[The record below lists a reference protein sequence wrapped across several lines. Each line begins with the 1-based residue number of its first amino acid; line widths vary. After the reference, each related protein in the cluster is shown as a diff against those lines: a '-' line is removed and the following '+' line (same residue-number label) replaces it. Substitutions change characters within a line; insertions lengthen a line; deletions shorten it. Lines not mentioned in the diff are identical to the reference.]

1 MCIFLTGINILFSY
15 DSENQ
20 SHDMK
25 KSSNNNNN
33 NNNNNNDNNVKRVNI
48 ADQKKIK
55 DTSIP
60 EEMKTC
66 PKWKCKIC
74 Y

>member
-1 MCIFLTGINILFSY
+1 MCIFLTGVNSLFTY

-33 NNNNNNDNNVKRVNI
+33 NNNNGNNVKRVNI
-48 ADQKKIK
+48 ADQKN
-55 DTSIP
+55 
-60 EEMKTC
+60 
-66 PKWKCKIC
+66 
-74 Y
+74 